1 MIYKSDTAVSA
12 AEPKHLISTS
22 HIYTST
28 LTILSSHLFTIAD
41 MLSTAAT
48 AAAAATFLF
57 GSAYSAAVLVHGE
70 HYNRSSVPIRSGD
83 FIVHSRHSN
92 ASGFDD
98 SLGYL
103 TAGYS
108 YALGWDAILDANKSY
123 ANTCYISDITN
134 VSNASLEFSGGG
146 DNKKGVLLTP
156 RSEKWPNG
164 RITMLSRQYS
174 T

>member
-1 MIYKSDTAVSA
+1 MIYESDTAVSA

-28 LTILSSHLFTIAD
+28 FTILSSHLFTIAD

-92 ASGFDD
+92 ASGFGD
-98 SLGYL
+98 SLSYL

-108 YALGWDAILDANKSY
+108 YALG
-123 ANTCYISDITN
+123 
-134 VSNASLEFSGGG
+134 
-146 DNKKGVLLTP
+146 
-156 RSEKWPNG
+156 
-164 RITMLSRQYS
+164 
-174 T
+174 